1 LIGKVEAKAFRFPDQ
16 VDASRSRSI
25 RTFQEFDDR
34 YTAPIHGFRDAA
46 DYWQKSSARQ
56 YLDQITIP
64 TLILNAHD
72 DPFLTPGCFPFAE
85 AKQNSCLFFEAP
97 ESGGHLGFVDLASDR
112 ETWFERRVVEFLA
125 TTALAV

>member
-1 LIGKVEAKAFRFPDQ
+1 LIAKVEAKALRFPDQ
-16 VDASRSRSI
+16 VDASRSRAI

-64 TLILNAHD
+64 TLLLNAYD
-72 DPFLTPGCFPFAE
+72 DPFLTPGCFPWAE
-85 AKQNSCLFFEAP
+85 SKQNSCLFLEAP
-97 ESGGHLGFVDLASDR
+97 ESGSHLGFVDLARGCEPWS
-112 ETWFERRVVEFLA
+112 ERRVVEFLA